1 MYGKIRLK
9 FILILNREFG
19 GKMDDELI
27 EICNQIFKNIISQIT
42 VHLRFM
48 DVALDNYIFVP
59 NSTNIECDG
68 IYLYYNPIFII
79 KTFKNNPNSL
89 TRGYLHI
96 VLHSIFRHQ
105 YLTFN
110 CEKQLWNLACDIAV
124 ENMILELNL
133 DCMKMEKDDE
143 IISEIRKIKS
153 EINLLTAQKIYHY
166 LKDNLNQ
173 DQIKLLSSIFYFDD
187 HSRWYSIRD
196 TIGSSTTL
204 YGEES
209 KDDPTNSGK
218 NRFDNASHDSNENND
233 ESTQNT
239 NETSEDS
246 STDDEL
252 SESEIKKIKESM
264 KEWQDIAERIET
276 DLETFSKE
284 YGQQAGSM
292 VQSLAR
298 LNREKYNYTT
308 FLKKFM
314 SVGEKSMINDEEFDY
329 VFYTYGL
336 QLYKNMPLIESLEY
350 KETKSIKDFVIA
362 IDTSGSV
369 SGDIVQSFLQKTYNI
384 FMQKENFFNKFNI
397 HIIQCDA
404 KIQHDAK
411 ITSLSE
417 FEQYIQNIEIY
428 GLGGTDFRPVFNY
441 VDELLKTKEF
451 TNLEGLIYFT
461 DGDGKYPIKQPSYST
476 AFIFLDKGN
485 FVDTKVPAWA
495 IKYIL
500 DEDEIIN
507 E

>member
-1 MYGKIRLK
+1 
-9 FILILNREFG
+9 
-19 GKMDDELI
+19 MDNELI
-27 EICNQIFKNIISQIT
+27 DLCNEIFKNLISQIT
-42 VHLRFM
+42 MHLRFM
-48 DVALDNYIFVP
+48 DIALAKYIFVP
-59 NSTNIECDG
+59 NSLSIECDG
-68 IYLYYNPIFII
+68 IYLYYDPIYLI

-110 CEKQLWNLACDIAV
+110 CNRQLWNLACDIAV
-124 ENMILELNL
+124 ENMIMELNL
-133 DCMKMEKDDE
+133 DCME
-143 IISEIRKIKS
+143 IANSEEMNKEIDKLKS
-153 EINLLTAQKIYHY
+153 KINLLTAQKVYHY
-166 LKDNLNQ
+166 LQDELNS
-173 DQIKLLSSIFYFDD
+173 DQIKWLSDLFYFDD

-196 TIGSSTTL
+196 VTNSSTNL

-209 KDDPTNSGK
+209 KDDPTKSGR
-218 NRFDNASHDSNENND
+218 NRFDNASHESDEPDD
-233 ESTQNT
+233 ESKLDREESDDQNKE
-239 NETSEDS
+239 N
-246 STDDEL
+246 DEL
-252 SESEIKKIKESM
+252 SDQEIIKIKDSM
-264 KEWQDIAERIET
+264 KEWKEISEKIET

-284 YGQQAGSM
+284 YGEQASSM

-308 FLKKFM
+308 FLRKFM
-314 SVGEKSMINDEEFDY
+314 TTGEKQMINDEEFDY

-350 KETKSIKDFVIA
+350 KETKSIRDFVIA

-384 FMQKENFFNKFNI
+384 FQQRENFFNKFNI

-404 KIQHDAK
+404 QIQHDEK

-417 FEQYIQNIEIY
+417 FDRYIKNIGIH
-428 GLGGTDFRPVFNY
+428 GLGGTDFRPVFDY
-441 VDELLKTKEF
+441 VDDLIMKKEF

-461 DGDGKYPIKQPSYST
+461 DGDGSYPKKQPDYLT
-476 AFIFLDKGN
+476 AFVFLDKGN
-485 FVDTKVPAWA
+485 LVDAKVPSWA

-507 E
+507 EQIVEEK